1 MSTIIR
7 TYGVNYGERKQAISM
22 VRRARVISV
31 YAQGENIALD
41 AEVLEDNDTRAFDV
55 DYQRFFQVVAS
66 GRERPAE
73 GVYVGSVTLPVVKL
87 PHKKTETVA
96 FHVYEVK
103 GGR

>member
-1 MSTIIR
+1 MSTLIR
-7 TYGVNYGERKQAISM
+7 TFGINYGERKQAISM
-22 VRRARVISV
+22 VRRARVIFV

-66 GRERPAE
+66 GRERPE
-73 GVYVGSVTLPVVKL
+73 GSYVGSVTLSVVKL

-96 FHVYEVK
+96 FHVYEVR
-103 GGR
+103 GGH